1 MKKWMWI
8 AAVVALGCAVE
19 AKGPTKLEITD
30 VRDYTRK
37 ENDERVLGLEVSFG
51 GADDTL
57 DNYIRIAMRLKD
69 KKSKKIYYAED
80 TLRFTL
86 KTRDY
91 DVAGYGSYEYQISHP
106 KSQRLK
112 LTAYT
117 VEFGL
122 MRNGDFA
129 PQVSDYDDVESFSE
143 LVSSAT
149 DKWTHS
155 SITYGKNSVH
165 YVH

>member
-69 KKSKKIYYAED
+69 KKSKKI
-80 TLRFTL
+80 
-86 KTRDY
+86 
-91 DVAGYGSYEYQISHP
+91 
-106 KSQRLK
+106 
-112 LTAYT
+112 
-117 VEFGL
+117 
-122 MRNGDFA
+122 
-129 PQVSDYDDVESFSE
+129 
-143 LVSSAT
+143 
-149 DKWTHS
+149 
-155 SITYGKNSVH
+155 
-165 YVH
+165 